1 MVGLGC
7 LLEGSPDPNP
17 GPVPRCDAPS
27 SPQLPKNLEVRP
39 DDSEETAL
47 RKKKKLNMY
56 KRQEKKEREEKQGE
70 GRRSSWQTFA
80 KKNKT
85 TKAAKNGHDPRWD
98 PTRDHGELA
107 ARQQMEKYST
117 FLAREGG
124 S

>member
-1 MVGLGC
+1 M
-7 LLEGSPDPNP
+7 DPNP
-17 GPVPRCDAPS
+17 GPAPRCDAPS

-39 DDSEETAL
+39 DDSEETLL

-56 KRQEKKEREEKQGE
+56 KRQEKKDKEEKQGE
-70 GRRSSWQTFA
+70 GRRTSWQSFA

-117 FLAREGG
+117 YLAREGG